1 MEANSPVGRTEAETA
16 VVNGKLYCFGGYTS
30 SNLIPQAVSAVY
42 DPATNTWSTIASMP
56 TGETHAGTCTDGTR
70 YIYMAGGYTGP
81 GGAGAQT
88 FATTNVF
95 RYDTATNTWSDLPGL
110 PQSRGAGDLVLLGG
124 TFHFCGGTDLARQDV
139 NSHWTLNLNDIAAG
153 WQTAASLPTARNH
166 MGSVVLNG
174 KIYVI
179 AGQQH
184 QDPNFTTVG
193 TVEIYDPTTG
203 KWTEGALLPVTR
215 SHIAGATFVY
225 NGQIIV
231 MGGDHTYLHDVDNVS
246 SYNPVTNV
254 WSDLTPLPIPR
265 SSGCGNVIN
274 GVFYYATG
282 NIAKYVYKGV
292 LSY

>member
-1 MEANSPVGRTEAETA
+1 
-16 VVNGKLYCFGGYTS
+16 
-30 SNLIPQAVSAVY
+30 
-42 DPATNTWSTIASMP
+42 
-56 TGETHAGTCTDGTR
+56 
-70 YIYMAGGYTGP
+70 
-81 GGAGAQT
+81 
-88 FATTNVF
+88 
-95 RYDTATNTWSDLPGL
+95 
-110 PQSRGAGDLVLLGG
+110 
-124 TFHFCGGTDLARQDV
+124 
-139 NSHWTLNLNDIAAG
+139 LNDPAAG
-153 WQTAASLPTARNH
+153 WQTATSLPTARNH

-203 KWTEGALLPVTR
+203 KWTEGAPLPVTR

-254 WSDLTPLPIPR
+254 WTDLTPLPIPR

-282 NIAKYVYKGV
+282 NIAKYVYKGL